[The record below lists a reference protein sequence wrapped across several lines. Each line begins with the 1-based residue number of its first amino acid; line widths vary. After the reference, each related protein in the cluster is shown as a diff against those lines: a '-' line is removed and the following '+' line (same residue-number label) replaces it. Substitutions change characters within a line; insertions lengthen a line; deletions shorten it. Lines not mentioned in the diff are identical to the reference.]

1 MVDVVEA
8 TTEFSFEV
16 PASRSNDTEP
26 NRPVVFEEQVVA
38 FAVVHYHR
46 VRLVNVR
53 IGPSSAVI
61 FVVVIRFD
69 FTECSVSDE
78 LTGVFDVIGV
88 VNDT

>member
-1 MVDVVEA
+1 MVEVVEA

-38 FAVVHYHR
+38 LAVVLYHR

-53 IGPSSAVI
+53 IRPSLSII
-61 FVVVIRFD
+61 FVVVICFD
-69 FTECSVSDE
+69 FTECSVNDK
-78 LTGVFDVIGV
+78 LTGVFEVISV

>member
-1 MVDVVEA
+1 VVEVVEA

-53 IGPSSAVI
+53 IGRTILSRHLCCRDT
-61 FVVVIRFD
+61 FRFHRVL
-69 FTECSVSDE
+69 CQR
-78 LTGVFDVIGV
+78 
-88 VNDT
+88 